1 MMRRKKSSFLAF
13 FCSLIPGAGEMY
25 IGFMKRGLSIMLIF
39 WGLIFISAWS
49 GLGSLLFGMPIIWFY
64 SFFEVHN
71 LRSMPEQMLDEMSD
85 EYFLLP
91 DINTDKMKSIQN
103 KYRNLFALILII
115 LGLSILWN
123 NLYDMLEGILPD
135 AISEFIF
142 DIGYYFPQFFIACA
156 IIALGLY
163 LIRGKKKELDLKEE
177 MALLEDKGGK
187 AE

>member
-1 MMRRKKSSFLAF
+1 MMKRKKSSFLAF

-49 GLGSLLFGMPIIWFY
+49 GLGSLLFGLPIVWFY

-71 LRSMPEQMLDEMSD
+71 LRSMPEQMLDDMKD

-91 DINTDKMKSIQN
+91 EFNSEKMKYLQD
-103 KYRNLFALILII
+103 KYRNIFALILII
-115 LGLSILWN
+115 LGISILWN
-123 NLYDMLEGILPD
+123 NLYELLEDVLPG
-135 AISEFIF
+135 AISDLIY
-142 DIGYYFPQFFIACA
+142 DVGHYFPQFFIACA

-177 MALLEDKGGK
+177 MGLLEDKGGK